1 MKEYFIEIGS
11 LIIAVATIVVTV
23 YLSYREVRNSNQQL
37 LEQFKRSFFAEYT
50 KRYQEIVLAMP
61 SEVFLGT
68 AMINGETK
76 KYMQLYFDLCSEEY
90 HLHQD
95 GIIPDDVWNYWRDGM
110 RIVMKIEMYKLC
122 WNALKGMY
130 NKDFY
135 RFFENEVLRFG
146 TND

>member
-76 KYMQLYFDLCSEEY
+76 KYM
-90 HLHQD
+90 
-95 GIIPDDVWNYWRDGM
+95 P
-110 RIVMKIEMYKLC
+110 
-122 WNALKGMY
+122 
-130 NKDFY
+130 
-135 RFFENEVLRFG
+135 
-146 TND
+146 